1 MSILNELIEK
11 KDLRAY
17 LHFRMLHLELERQK
31 TNYLKIPGDE
41 KKLIL
46 KQLTG
51 RIRELEKLKANIH
64 KIKND
69 SKYECSKWKYLY
81 KLKAE
86 FLKAKENKSD
96 KKNKKHS

>member
-41 KKLIL
+41 KKLRL

-51 RIRELEKLKANIH
+51 RIRELEKLRVNIH

-69 SKYECSKWKYLY
+69 SKYEFSKYKYL
-81 KLKAE
+81 KKQKDE
-86 FLKAKENKSD
+86 FIKNKIKSD
-96 KKNKKHS
+96 KLCQ